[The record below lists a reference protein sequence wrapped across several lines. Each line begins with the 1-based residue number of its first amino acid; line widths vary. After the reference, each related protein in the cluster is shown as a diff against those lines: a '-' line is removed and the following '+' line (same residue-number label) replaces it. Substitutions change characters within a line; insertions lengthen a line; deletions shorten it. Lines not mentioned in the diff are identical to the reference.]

1 MTLSI
6 KLCSRKEKKNA
17 TNYLVIYIVSTNSK
31 YYTQRWKR
39 QTMLYT
45 SNRKK
50 EKPELWRYNI
60 TFFEFGFAISFVQY
74 LKTISK
80 KIYSTIIQ
88 IAVAHHFP
96 NYRTDSISLNRFGN
110 LWDTCKYAPY
120 NMLLDWRH
128 SVICWHTCWKKHLSH
143 SFSFDYGKNDT
154 WCTLKY
160 HGKIEY

>member
-6 KLCSRKEKKNA
+6 KLCSRKKKNA

-88 IAVAHHFP
+88 IAIAHHFP
-96 NYRTDSISLNRFGN
+96 NYRTDSILTTVLVISG
-110 LWDTCKYAPY
+110 THA
-120 NMLLDWRH
+120 NMLMDWRH
-128 SVICWHTCWKKHLSH
+128 SIICWHTCWKKHLSH
-143 SFSFDYGKNDT
+143 SFSFDYGKNDA

-160 HGKIEY
+160 YGKTEY